1 MEDRLS
7 PPARFSM
14 FTASYA
20 PLWFILVGWHLSNA
34 YILGRVPDGADEPT
48 LLIATSIVV
57 VVVSVCIVD
66 TVNRM
71 SRARRSAHME
81 PVEPEQVRDV
91 THAQVPSAMSYVF
104 FVAIGVASPDNPLVL
119 VALAA
124 LACIVFSRTSM
135 VLNNLSLLL
144 VGFRMYEM
152 RVTKSNRRIIL
163 VTDRPPLDGKPVR
176 IKMFAPGVFL
186 DSSKPE
192 GEGA

>member
-1 MEDRLS
+1 MEDKLS
-7 PPARFSM
+7 APARVSM

-34 YILGRVPDGADEPT
+34 YVLGYGPGGVDKPT
-48 LLIATSIVV
+48 LVIAAFLVV
-57 VVVSVCIVD
+57 VAVLACIMETACRVSRV
-66 TVNRM
+66 RQ
-71 SRARRSAHME
+71 SAHME
-81 PVEPEQVRDV
+81 WVEPEQVRDV

-104 FVAIGVASPDNPLVL
+104 FVAIGVASPDNPFVL

-124 LACIVFSRTSM
+124 LACLVFSKTSM

-152 RVTKSNRRIIL
+152 RLTKSNRNIVL
-163 VTDRPPLDGKPVR
+163 VTDRPPLDGKAVR
-176 IKMFAPGVFL
+176 IKMFAPGVFV
-186 DSSKPE
+186 DSVDPE